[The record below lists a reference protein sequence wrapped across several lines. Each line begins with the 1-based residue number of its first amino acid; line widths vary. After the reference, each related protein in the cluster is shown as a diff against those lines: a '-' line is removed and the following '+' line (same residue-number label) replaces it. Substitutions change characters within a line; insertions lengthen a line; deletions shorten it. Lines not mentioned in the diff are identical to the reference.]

1 MSDDNINAIRTFGSD
16 LSVDDV
22 KDLCAKYELPG
33 HLEAQAP
40 LSPVAITKATI
51 GMVGIYQNF
60 LEACLHFPLSP
71 LLLEL
76 LSSFGVHITQLC
88 LDAFPYIRYR
98 GLVYVHALH
107 TTSDAC
113 PRMTAA
119 LREQIS
125 MLVKHVV
132 YSHNFPDVVLAAG
145 GMSNNW
151 PQRDFEPCFME
162 GDHGCVLS
170 VFEAA
175 VYTTL
180 SSKPIAKSNTFDH
193 YPPKKRCRSK
203 MESERAK
210 YEPGFHKA
218 LNLPNNS
225 SCVVLPVEVQGYSAY
240 VNTMGNMIFL
250 SLAPEVSMGQG
261 LSLMGLSDDLTI
273 GIDDLLNQL
282 EQFELGVPVF
292 CEGSSIT
299 GRGAVIRGL
308 VATVIIEFLDKFI
321 TVGKNKGEGL
331 LRSSSVDVTTCK
343 GLVDI
348 FVQGVNLQRLY
359 EDLLVQNNKLQEEI
373 TVMGRSQAE
382 QRALCDELSHQ
393 NVVSKTAQAEFLS
406 MVNSLKKDLEVSS
419 KLCSEMTSVT
429 RWRDLDLHTTQAVLE
444 VKQHDLDF
452 LLSRNKYMSDK
463 YA

>member
-1 MSDDNINAIRTFGSD
+1 MSDDNINAIRSFGSN

-76 LSSFGVHITQLC
+76 LSSFGVGFSYTAQSG
-88 LDAFPYIRYR
+88 LDAFR
-98 GLVYVHALH
+98 
-107 TTSDAC
+107 
-113 PRMTAA
+113 
-119 LREQIS
+119 
-125 MLVKHVV
+125 
-132 YSHNFPDVVLAAG
+132 
-145 GMSNNW
+145 
-151 PQRDFEPCFME
+151 
-162 GDHGCVLS
+162 CVLS
-170 VFEAA
+170 AFEAA
-175 VYTTL
+175 VYTTS
-180 SSKPIAKSNTFDH
+180 SSKPVAKSNTFDH

-203 MESERAK
+203 MESERVK
-210 YEPGFHKA
+210 YEPGFHEA

-225 SCVVLPVEVQGYSAY
+225 SCVVLPVEVQGYSAH
-240 VNTMGNMIFL
+240 VNTMRNMVFPP
-250 SLAPEVSMGQG
+250 LAPEVSMGQG
-261 LSLMGLSDDLTI
+261 LPLPGLSNDLTI

-282 EQFELGVPVF
+282 EQFEPGVPVF
-292 CEGSSIT
+292 CEGSSIV
-299 GRGAVIRGL
+299 VIRGL
-308 VATVIIEFLDKFI
+308 VATIIIEFLDKFNTI
-321 TVGKNKGEGL
+321 GKNKAKGL

-343 GLVDI
+343 GLVDM

-359 EDLLVQNNKLQEEI
+359 EDLLVQNNKLREEI
-373 TVMGRSQAE
+373 TVMRRSQAE

-393 NVVSKTAQAEFLS
+393 NVVSKTTQAEFLP
-406 MVNSLKKDLEVSS
+406 MVNSLKDLEVSS
-419 KLCSEMTSVT
+419 KLCSEMTSVA

-452 LLSRNKYMSDK
+452 LLSRKKYMSDK